1 MKYEVLRDGVKI
13 ATLPSTTPS
22 YNDSGLTAGTIY
34 KYKVRAFDAAGNF
47 STSDEELVTST
58 KAKPSSTT
66 MTISWNHPTA
76 RENGDEMTINEIG
89 GYEIRYKQPTDTR
102 FTYIQVPGNTKNEYV
117 VPRTTLENSV
127 IEIAVYDTNGLYSQF
142 VEVKPDI

>member
-13 ATLPSTTPS
+13 ATLPSTTLS
-22 YNDSGLTAGTIY
+22 YNDTGLTAGTIY
-34 KYKVRAFDAAGNF
+34 KYKVSAFDAAGNF

-76 RENGDEMTINEIG
+76 RENEDVLTINEIG
-89 GYEIRYKQPTDTR
+89 GYEIRYKQPTDTK
-102 FTYIQVPGNTKNEYV
+102 FTYVQVPGNATNEYV
-117 VPRTTLENSV
+117 APRTTLENAL
-127 IEIAVYDTNGLYSQF
+127 IEIAAYDTNGLYSRF